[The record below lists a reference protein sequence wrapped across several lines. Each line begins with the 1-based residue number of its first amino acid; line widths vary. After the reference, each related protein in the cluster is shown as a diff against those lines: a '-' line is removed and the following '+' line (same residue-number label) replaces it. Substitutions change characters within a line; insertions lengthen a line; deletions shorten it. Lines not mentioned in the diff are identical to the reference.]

1 MPTLKLEIEI
11 EESDVRE
18 AIATIPAAWF
28 DSPSSAVMK
37 VAKAVKNAYE
47 RRLVDRGRPTFG
59 GEPRRP

>member
-1 MPTLKLEIEI
+1 MKIEIEI

-47 RRLVDRGRPTFG
+47 RVLVDRGRSMMNG
-59 GEPRRP
+59 VPRR

>member
-1 MPTLKLEIEI
+1 MKIEIEI

-47 RRLVDRGRPTFG
+47 RVLVDRGRAMG
-59 GEPRRP
+59 NGVPRR